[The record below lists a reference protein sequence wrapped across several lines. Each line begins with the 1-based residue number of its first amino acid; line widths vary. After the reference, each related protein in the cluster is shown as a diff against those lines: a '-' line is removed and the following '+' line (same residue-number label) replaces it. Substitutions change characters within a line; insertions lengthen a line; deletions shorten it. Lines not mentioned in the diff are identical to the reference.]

1 MLSKNEIINYKGIPS
16 SVSLIQVESAQIDEL
31 RKFKQKRVENRR
43 QYVGIESWSEK
54 EDLKEI
60 DPTLTDPEKTLK
72 LLIPTFNPINLDEQS
87 TKRSSEENE

>member
-16 SVSLIQVESAQIDEL
+16 SVSLIQVESSQIDEL
-31 RKFKQKRVENRR
+31 RKFKQKRVEIRR

-72 LLIPTFNPINLDEQS
+72 LLIPTFNPINLDEQNM
-87 TKRSSEENE
+87 KRSSEENE

>member
-1 MLSKNEIINYKGIPS
+1 VLSKNEIINYKGIPS

-60 DPTLTDPEKTLK
+60 DPTITDPEKTLK

>member
-60 DPTLTDPEKTLK
+60 DPTITDPEKTLK